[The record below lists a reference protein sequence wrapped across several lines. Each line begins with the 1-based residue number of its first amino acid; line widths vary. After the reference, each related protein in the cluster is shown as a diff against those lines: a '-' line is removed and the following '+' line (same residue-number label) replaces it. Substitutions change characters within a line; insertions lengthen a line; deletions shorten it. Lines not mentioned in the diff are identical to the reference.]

1 MSGVLKKNKR
11 LQLLLVDDDP
21 NWAELLRMR
30 IQSFAEARFEI
41 TIAHSG
47 SEAEVLLASGDFDVC
62 VVDVDLGDLD
72 GFELLSMAS
81 RQVPVI
87 PVVMITGSGQG
98 EQLEAEAVASGASD
112 LIYKDEAEERT
123 LHRVLHMALLRR
135 EANRR
140 LVEDALIDTLTGL
153 YNRAHLNTCLE
164 VEFRRMRRSERPV
177 SALFIDLDRFKQI
190 NDDHDHATGDQ
201 VLQYIADC
209 ISSQIRDTDLAGRFA
224 GDEFLV
230 LLPGTDL
237 VQASHVAEKILATV
251 AAGEV
256 KGRERIKVSVSM
268 GVASSMQSLER
279 PEALVRAADMA
290 AMAAKQR
297 GRNQVLQW
305 SPALSESS

>member
-1 MSGVLKKNKR
+1 MRRSLRHSKSLK
-11 LQLLLVDDDP
+11 LLLVDDDP

-30 IQSFAEARFEI
+30 IQSFGEAKLEI
-41 TIAHSG
+41 RTAHSG
-47 SEAEVLLASGDFDVC
+47 SEAEGLLASGEFDVC

-72 GFELLSMAS
+72 GFELLSLAT
-81 RQVPVI
+81 RQVPAI
-87 PVVMITGSGQG
+87 PVVLITSGGHG
-98 EQLEAEAVASGASD
+98 EELEAEAVASGASD

-140 LVEDALIDTLTGL
+140 MVEDALIDTLTGL
-153 YNRAHLNTCLE
+153 YNREHLNTCLE
-164 VEFRRMRRSERPV
+164 VEFRRMRRSGRPV

-201 VLQYIADC
+201 VLQYVADC

-230 LLPGTDL
+230 LLPGTNL
-237 VQASHVAEKILATV
+237 MQASHVAEKILAAV

-256 KGRERIKVSVSM
+256 KAREKIKVSVRM
-268 GVASSMQSLER
+268 GVASSMQSLAR
-279 PEALVRAADMA
+279 PEGLVRAADMA
-290 AMAAKQR
+290 AIAAKQR
-297 GRNQVLQW
+297 GRSQVVQW
-305 SPALSESS
+305 SPGLSESD